1 MKRTSALLSLLI
13 FSFSMLFA
21 QDAPES
27 LPQQILVQLAEE
39 SKPSDLTIA
48 TSADFHDLKWS
59 SVSKHMNVYLLQ
71 WEGSLTPDA
80 AVRRAW
86 EWNLVTTAQTNK
98 KITYRTQPNDPN
110 FAQQW
115 QYINSGQGG
124 GVLGADIDADLAWDV
139 TTGGLTIQGDTIVV
153 AVIDDGL
160 DLAHPDFNGNLW
172 VNYQEIPNNNID
184 DDNNGY
190 IDDYLGWNCYNND
203 DDIADGTWGGW
214 HGTPVAGIVGAR
226 GNNGV
231 GVAGVNWVVKLMI
244 VVGGGAESDALAAY
258 SYVLEQKKKYMETE
272 GAAGALVVSTN
283 ASWGI
288 DFGQPSSAPLW
299 CAMYD
304 TLGTYGI
311 LSCGATINGNQNV
324 DVVGDLPTACPSD
337 YLISV
342 TNMNRYDQKVTQAG
356 YGAVTIDLGAFGES
370 TYTTDVWNFGGY
382 GPFGG
387 TSGATPHV
395 TGAIAL
401 AYSAACDE
409 LISLLKTDPDSA
421 LHLMRSFV
429 LDGGDANTSLNGIT
443 TSGNRLNL
451 KGMLDKMDEY
461 CSTIGLSETNAVSGL
476 SVYPNPSSGLFTV
489 RFQGDDAVGHLLIS
503 NLFGQTIDVPVTIG
517 TDRGTADLSDL
528 PSGTYFI
535 SMFSKS
541 GVLLGAERIVKIE

>member
-1 MKRTSALLSLLI
+1 MNYFSALLALFLC
-13 FSFSMLFA
+13 SFVGVTA
-21 QDAPES
+21 QEVY
-27 LPQQILVQLAEE
+27 PQQMLVQLAEDASPRDLEIAPE
-39 SKPSDLTIA
+39 S
-48 TSADFHDLKWS
+48 DFHDLSWTV
-59 SVSKHMNVYLLQ
+59 VSKHMNVYKVE
-71 WEGSLTPDA
+71 WEGNRSVEEALRT
-80 AVRRAW
+80 AW
-86 EWNLVTTAQTNK
+86 AWNLVTIAQSNK
-98 KITYRTQPNDPN
+98 KITYRVQPNDPN
-110 FAQQW
+110 FGQQW

-139 TTGGLTIQGDTIVV
+139 TTGGLTVQGDTIVV

-160 DLAHPDFNGNLW
+160 DLSHPDFNGNIW
-172 VNYQEIPNNNID
+172 VNHHEIPNNNID

-190 IDDYLGWNCYNND
+190 VDDYLGWNCYSND
-203 DDIADGTWGGW
+203 DDIADGSWGGW

-226 GNNGV
+226 GNNGI
-231 GVAGVNWVVKLMI
+231 GVAGVNWEVKLMI
-244 VVGGGAESDALAAY
+244 VVGGGGEADALSAY
-258 SYVLEQKKKYMETE
+258 SYVLEQKKRYLETE
-272 GAAGALVVSTN
+272 GAEGALVVSTN
-283 ASWGI
+283 ASWGV

-304 TLGTYGI
+304 TLGAYGV

-356 YGAVTIDLGAFGES
+356 YGAETIDIGAFGES
-370 TYTTDVWNFGGY
+370 TYTTDIMNFGGY
-382 GPFGG
+382 GGFGG

-409 LISLLKTDPDSA
+409 LITLLKTDPDSA

-429 LDGGDANTSLNGIT
+429 LEGGDANTSLSGIT

-451 KGMLDKMDEY
+451 KGMLNKMDEY
-461 CSTIGLSETNAVSGL
+461 CSTIGTQEHASESL
-476 SVYPNPSSGLFTV
+476 FSVFPNPSSGDFYVSLSGISDV
-489 RFQGDDAVGHLLIS
+489 QAVVT
-503 NLFGQTIDVPVTIG
+503 NVFGQKVDVDFQVSGSLGVIDG
-517 TDRGTADLSDL
+517 TLL
-528 PSGTYFI
+528 PAGTYFMSI
-535 SMFSKS
+535 FSKS